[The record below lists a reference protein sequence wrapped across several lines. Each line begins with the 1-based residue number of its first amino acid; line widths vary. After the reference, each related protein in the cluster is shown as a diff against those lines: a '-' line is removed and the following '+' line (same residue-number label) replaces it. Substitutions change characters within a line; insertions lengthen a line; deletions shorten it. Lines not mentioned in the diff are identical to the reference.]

1 VINPNQKL
9 VTMSVN
15 KVILVGNVGK
25 DPEVRHLEG
34 GATVARFSLATNET
48 YTDKSGKKVTQT
60 EWHNIVVWRGLADI
74 AEKYVKA
81 GKLLY
86 VEGRI
91 RSSSYE
97 DKDGNKRYTTEI
109 LCDNFR
115 FLGPN
120 TSQVEKPSTYTE
132 EKSENAVA
140 SDTEIAPPQPDDDL
154 PF

>member
-1 VINPNQKL
+1 
-9 VTMSVN
+9 MSVN

-34 GATVARFSLATNET
+34 GATVARFPLATNET

-74 AEKYVKA
+74 AEKYVRS
-81 GKLLY
+81 GKLLF

-91 RSSSYE
+91 RTSSYD

-109 LCDNFR
+109 VCDNFR

-120 TSQVEKPSTYTE
+120 QGQGDSSSYAEPASSAKSTL
-132 EKSENAVA
+132 SESESVIP
-140 SDTEIAPPQPDDDL
+140 EPGDDL

>member
-1 VINPNQKL
+1 
-9 VTMSVN
+9 MSVN

-34 GATVARFSLATNET
+34 GATVARFPLATNET

-74 AEKYVKA
+74 AEKYVKS
-81 GKLLY
+81 GKLLF

-91 RSSSYE
+91 RTSSYD
-97 DKDGNKRYTTEI
+97 DKDGNKRYSTEI
-109 LCDNFR
+109 VCDNFR

-120 TSQVEKPSTYTE
+120 QGQQDSNSYAEQTSSAKSTLAE
-132 EKSENAVA
+132 SEG
-140 SDTEIAPPQPDDDL
+140 SIPEPGDDL

>member
-1 VINPNQKL
+1 
-9 VTMSVN
+9 MSVN

-34 GATVARFSLATNET
+34 GVTVARFSLATNET

-60 EWHNIVVWRGLADI
+60 EWHNIVVWRGLAEI
-74 AEKYVKA
+74 AEKYIKT

-91 RSSSYE
+91 RNSSYE

-109 LCDNFR
+109 HCDNFR

-120 TSQVEKPSTYTE
+120 TGQDKTPQYPEQQDSKH
-132 EKSENAVA
+132 VA
-140 SDTEIAPPQPDDDL
+140 AEGEFPPPQPDDDL

>member
-1 VINPNQKL
+1 
-9 VTMSVN
+9 MSVN

-60 EWHNIVVWRGLADI
+60 EWHNIVVWRGLAEI
-74 AEKYVKA
+74 AEKYVKS

-91 RSSSYE
+91 RNSSYE
-97 DKDGNKRYTTEI
+97 DKEGNKRYTTEI

-115 FLGPN
+115 FLGPS
-120 TSQVEKPSTYTE
+120 TGQGEKPNNYNESHGTDVGAAE
-132 EKSENAVA
+132 
-140 SDTEIAPPQPDDDL
+140 SDAEIPQPDDDL

>member
-1 VINPNQKL
+1 
-9 VTMSVN
+9 MSVN

-25 DPEVRHLEG
+25 DPEVRHLES
-34 GATVARFSLATNET
+34 GATVARFPLATNET

-74 AEKYVKA
+74 AEKYVRT

-109 LCDNFR
+109 LCESFK

-120 TSQVEKPSTYTE
+120 ISQDDKATSYAEPQDAKQSV
-132 EKSENAVA
+132 
-140 SDTEIAPPQPDDDL
+140 SDIDAMPEPDNDL

>member
-1 VINPNQKL
+1 
-9 VTMSVN
+9 MSVN

-34 GATVARFSLATNET
+34 GATVARFPLATNET

-74 AEKYVKA
+74 AEKYVKS
-81 GKLLY
+81 GKLLF

-91 RSSSYE
+91 RTSSYD
-97 DKDGNKRYTTEI
+97 DKDGNKRYSTEI
-109 LCDNFR
+109 ICDNFR

-120 TSQVEKPSTYTE
+120 QGQQDSAGYAEPASA
-132 EKSENAVA
+132 KSSL
-140 SDTEIAPPQPDDDL
+140 SDTESAIPEPGDDL

>member
-1 VINPNQKL
+1 
-9 VTMSVN
+9 MSVN

-34 GATVARFSLATNET
+34 GTTVARFPLATNET

-74 AEKYVKA
+74 AEKYVKS
-81 GKLLY
+81 GKLLF

-91 RSSSYE
+91 RTSSYD

-109 LCDNFR
+109 VCENFR
-115 FLGPN
+115 YSGPN
-120 TSQVEKPSTYTE
+120 QGQQEQSGYAEPASAKSTLSD
-132 EKSENAVA
+132 SEAA
-140 SDTEIAPPQPDDDL
+140 IPEPGDDL

>member
-1 VINPNQKL
+1 
-9 VTMSVN
+9 MSVN
-15 KVILVGNVGK
+15 KVILIGNVGK
-25 DPEVRHLEG
+25 DPDVRHLEG
-34 GATVARFSLATNET
+34 GATVARFTLATNET

-60 EWHNIVVWRGLADI
+60 EWHNIVVWRGLAEI
-74 AEKYVKA
+74 AEKYVKQ

-97 DKDGNKRYTTEI
+97 DKEGNKRYTTEI

-120 TSQVEKPSTYTE
+120 TSQG
-132 EKSENAVA
+132 EKSTSYSEPAEPKQVA
-140 SDTEIAPPQPDDDL
+140 EDSPLFPPQPDDDL